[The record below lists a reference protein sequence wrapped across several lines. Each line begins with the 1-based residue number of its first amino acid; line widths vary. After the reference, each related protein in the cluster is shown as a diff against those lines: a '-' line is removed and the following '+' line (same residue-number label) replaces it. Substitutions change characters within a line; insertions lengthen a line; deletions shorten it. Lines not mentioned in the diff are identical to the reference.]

1 MRFSLLLCGVLAA
14 IGVDAARAAEDRPRV
29 LVLEPTSEVVD
40 KPTLN
45 TIASLMLVELSKNP
59 GIDVIS
65 ANDVKRMAE
74 LEGEKQRMGCA
85 DSSCLAELAG
95 AMGARYVVFGDVG
108 KLGTLIIL
116 NLNLFDSSKAT
127 AVNRTTVQASG
138 AEDLPAKLG
147 PGVRELV
154 APLFGATAPLPT
166 PVAATTPAPVSS
178 SSVASSGPS
187 PALTW
192 GLVGGGVGVLV
203 IGGVV
208 DQLSPF
214 SADGK
219 LELVDFIAPT
229 VMVAGVGAA
238 VAGVVMMMTAPP
250 AETSDVAA
258 VSK

>member
-192 GLVGGGVGVLV
+192 GLIGGGLVVMAGGGVFDL
-203 IGGVV
+203 
-208 DQLSPF
+208 LSPT
-214 SADGK
+214 SNNSKVDA
-219 LELVDFIAPT
+219 VDFVGPT
-229 VMVAGVGAA
+229 AMVVGIGAA
-238 VAGVVMMMTAPP
+238 AGGAILMATGGG
-250 AETSDVAA
+250 DG
-258 VSK
+258 